1 MKPRTDRVLF
11 ERRRA
16 KASSA
21 IVSGFTPSV
30 LERIHSADAGL
41 VIWRRF
47 TQLNLL
53 ISASALLM
61 RPPFPLR
68 VIGTPTAATRLW
80 CHDLMCFSG
89 CFIPISGGS
98 RHDFATLAA
107 SPVVQM
113 RLEHVTDDACCRFH
127 VDAVGPRLLCTYA
140 GPGTEW
146 MECRG
151 KIRRMTAM
159 EVAVFKGSAYA
170 GAGPVVLHV
179 QNGRFLRPHPPAPR
193 RDAGCE
199 IATELERDKAR

>member
-1 MKPRTDRVLF
+1 MKPLTDRVLF

-16 KASSA
+16 EASSA
-21 IVSGFTPSV
+21 IVSGFMPSV

-47 TQLNLL
+47 TRLNLL

-61 RPPFPLR
+61 RPPFTLR
-68 VIGTPTAATRLW
+68 VIGTPTMAARRL
-80 CHDLMCFSG
+80 CHDLMLFQWLLYTD
-89 CFIPISGGS
+89 F
-98 RHDFATLAA
+98 RRLAARFATLAA

-127 VDAVGPRLLCTYA
+127 VDAVGLRLLCTYA

-146 MECRG
+146 MEFRG

-159 EVAVFKGSAYA
+159 EVAVFKGSPYA
-170 GAGPVVLHV
+170 GAGPRVLH
-179 QNGRFLRPHPPAPR
+179 RSAPVR
-193 RDAGCE
+193 SSAGAVWCS
-199 IATELERDKAR
+199 A